1 MGKKL
6 HDEFSE
12 IIFKKLNEWKRVN
25 GEGFHVNLIDAFWLM
40 HLDFEHFISH
50 LRPTPTDKKRN
61 ASAFREDI
69 VAIKGMIVS
78 RHSKLFETDFQN
90 YTANFLD
97 GIYSDIFFD
106 RNNVFEKLSDLSN
119 MGTENLTSSD
129 SELFSKIVVLAD
141 EVKNLLKAIE
151 DFQSKHG
158 QALQINKP
166 ILSLSRIKKLS
177 VSLADDKL
185 SGKVQ
190 EDLKIISEKIIRLQG
205 QVKDLTLNC
214 NESEINAAM
223 KFCDEKVDNA
233 GALSNYL
240 KKYLTLIYY
249 PIDGSFNQEMI
260 LIFLFGKVD
269 WSKAGKYL
277 KIVVERH
284 EKFFLKM
291 YNELKNFSSNTDA
304 LLDINI
310 NTCPRAV
317 TDEYYHRLPEFSP
330 PDEPRA
336 ILFKLKKLINLYE
349 FYCQAQNISLL
360 KCVKATMNV
369 YKNILTETRFVEFYY
384 APMWSDLPSYIMNLF
399 GLTQSDLAKILG
411 IGNHNVTREM
421 QKGILVENHD
431 WFWQA
436 ATGFTYTYVLGET
449 TIPFYGKTNADSV
462 RYTVLPV
469 SVMAYAE
476 MFLNYIDALTDYRK
490 KIKANHDIS
499 KSRFSLNEEH
509 TKNLS
514 EKVQILMNAIQE
526 KRIFLNEFQNQREKF
541 QCADENDSARMRETE
556 NLLQNNLI
564 ALMELCI
571 NLLKHPAFDYRS
583 IPTPEKI
590 QQAREKFE
598 RAKSKRNE
606 YIDLD
611 EADKK
616 IEKLKLEHKNLERKL
631 ERLPKKQRALLK
643 KIEQYLSAL
652 K

>member
-12 IIFKKLNEWKRVN
+12 IIFKKLDEWKNVDD
-25 GEGFHVNLIDAFWLM
+25 EGFHVNLVDAFWLM
-40 HLDFEHFISH
+40 HIDFEHFMNH
-50 LRPTPTDKKRN
+50 LRPIPTDKKRN

-69 VAIKGMIVS
+69 AAIKAKIIE
-78 RHSKLFETDFQN
+78 HYSKLFETDFQN
-90 YTANFLD
+90 YTENLLD
-97 GIYSDIFFD
+97 EIYSDIFFD
-106 RNNVFEKLSDLSN
+106 RNKIFEKLPDLSN
-119 MGTENLTSSD
+119 VDAESSLSSD
-129 SELFSKIVVLAD
+129 SELLSKIVALAG
-141 EVKNLLKAIE
+141 EIKSLVKAVE

-166 ILSLSRIKKLS
+166 VLSLSGIKKLN
-177 VSLADDKL
+177 VSLTDAKL
-185 SGKVQ
+185 NWIQ
-190 EDLKIISEKIIRLQG
+190 TISDRTIRLQA
-205 QVKDLTLNC
+205 QIKALTLNC
-214 NESEINAAM
+214 NESEFNAAI
-223 KFCDEKVDNA
+223 KSCDERIDRSSE
-233 GALSNYL
+233 LSGYL
-240 KKYLTLIYY
+240 KKYLTLLFY
-249 PIDGSFNQEMI
+249 PIDGSFNHEII
-260 LIFLFGKVD
+260 LVFLFGKVD
-269 WSKAGKYL
+269 WSKAGKYI

-284 EKFFLKM
+284 EKFFLSI
-291 YNELKNFSSNTDA
+291 YNELKDFYPNTDA
-304 LLDINI
+304 LLDIGINI
-310 NTCPRAV
+310 CPRAV
-317 TDEYYHRLPEFSP
+317 TDKYYHPLPEFSP

-349 FYCQAQNISLL
+349 FYCKAQKISPL
-360 KCVKATMNV
+360 KCVRAAMNV
-369 YKNILTETRFVEFYY
+369 YKNILVETRFTEFHY

-411 IGNHNVTREM
+411 IGNHNVTREKA
-421 QKGILVENHD
+421 KGTLIENHD

-449 TIPFYGKTNADSV
+449 TIPFYGKMNSDSA

-490 KIKANHDIS
+490 KIKANLDIS
-499 KSRFSLNEEH
+499 KSKFSLNEER

-541 QCADENDSARMRETE
+541 QCASENDSTNMREAE
-556 NLLQNNLI
+556 NLLQDNLI
-564 ALMELCI
+564 ALMAICV
-571 NLLKHPAFDYRS
+571 NLLNHPAFDYRA

-598 RAKSKRNE
+598 RAKLKRNE
-606 YIDLD
+606 AFDLD

-616 IEKLKLEHKNLERKL
+616 IEKLKLEHQNLEKKL
-631 ERLPKKQRALLK
+631 EKLPKKQHELLK
-643 KIEQYLSAL
+643 KLEQYLSAL

>member
-12 IIFKKLNEWKRVN
+12 VIFKKLNEWKNVDD
-25 GEGFHVNLIDAFWLM
+25 EGFNINLIDAFWLI
-40 HLDFEHFISH
+40 HLDFEHFINH

-69 VAIKGMIVS
+69 VAIKGVIVE
-78 RHSKLFETDFQN
+78 HYSKLFETDFQN

-106 RNNVFEKLSDLSN
+106 SNNVFEKLPDLLN
-119 MGTENLTSSD
+119 MTTENLPSSD
-129 SELFSKIVVLAD
+129 SELFSKIITLID
-141 EVKNLLKAIE
+141 EVKILLKAIE

-158 QALQINKP
+158 QTLQIDKP

-177 VSLADDKL
+177 VSLVDDKL

-190 EDLKIISEKIIRLQG
+190 EDLKIISEEIIRLQG
-205 QVKDLTLNC
+205 QVKALTLNC

-233 GALSNYL
+233 GALPNYL

-249 PIDGSFNQEMI
+249 PIDGSFNHEMI

-277 KIVVERH
+277 KVVVERH

-291 YNELKNFSSNTDA
+291 YNELKNFSPNTDA

-317 TDEYYHRLPEFSP
+317 TDEYYHQLPEFSP
-330 PDEPRA
+330 PGEPRA

-349 FYCQAQNISLL
+349 FYCQTQNISLL

-369 YKNILTETRFVEFYY
+369 YKNILTETRFTEFYY
-384 APMWSDLPSYIMNLF
+384 APMWNDLPSYIMNLF

-411 IGNHNVTREM
+411 IGNHNVTREKA
-421 QKGILVENHD
+421 KGTLIENHD

-436 ATGFTYTYVLGET
+436 ATGFTYTYLLGET
-449 TIPFYGKTNADSV
+449 TIPFYGKMNFDSAM
-462 RYTVLPV
+462 YTVLPV

-476 MFLNYIDALTDYRK
+476 MFLNYIDALNDYRK
-490 KIKANHDIS
+490 KIKANPDIS
-499 KSRFSLNEEH
+499 KSKFSLNEEH

-514 EKVQILMNAIQE
+514 EKVQIL
-526 KRIFLNEFQNQREKF
+526 RT
-541 QCADENDSARMRETE
+541 SV
-556 NLLQNNLI
+556 
-564 ALMELCI
+564 
-571 NLLKHPAFDYRS
+571 H
-583 IPTPEKI
+583 
-590 QQAREKFE
+590 
-598 RAKSKRNE
+598 KSK
-606 YIDLD
+606 
-611 EADKK
+611 K
-616 IEKLKLEHKNLERKL
+616 
-631 ERLPKKQRALLK
+631 
-643 KIEQYLSAL
+643 
-652 K
+652 